1 MELLLA
7 AGADPKQTG
16 DGKATPLHAV
26 AAVDG
31 KDEQVAIRIAQAL
44 LAAGA
49 DANAQDEAG
58 FTALVVAAARRQMAL
73 VRLLLP
79 VSSASA
85 SGLESAEWTEEG
97 VAAAA
102 IARLE
107 KLRGMSGAKGA
118 ADHAAET
125 AVTVPEPAEPD
136 EALAADC
143 KRKGDEAFVKREYAA
158 AEQHYS
164 ASLRHATRN
173 HVVSLPHCTTPACSV
188 VESSALCTVT
198 TESAYCADADA
209 DAGSCVR
216 RCGRTAQ
223 WCTSSWTSLPRR
235 CTTPAC
241 RAALSP
247 PTSRHG
253 TARVRRLRRSRS
265 GRTRRWLTLR
275 PTTWIPATRCEQR
288 NG

>member
-31 KDEQVAIRIAQAL
+31 KDEQVAVRIAQAL

-73 VRLLLP
+73 VGLLLP

-85 SGLESAEWTEEG
+85 SGLEGAEWTEEG
-97 VAAAA
+97 VATAA

-125 AVTVPEPAEPD
+125 VTVPEPAEPD

-143 KRKGDEAFVKREYAA
+143 KRKGDEAFVKREYVA

-173 HVVSLPHCTTPACSV
+173 HVVSLPA
-188 VESSALCTVT
+188 
-198 TESAYCADADA
+198 
-209 DAGSCVR
+209 
-216 RCGRTAQ
+216 
-223 WCTSSWTSLPRR
+223 
-235 CTTPAC
+235 
-241 RAALSP
+241 
-247 PTSRHG
+247 
-253 TARVRRLRRSRS
+253 
-265 GRTRRWLTLR
+265 TLHY
-275 PTTWIPATRCEQR
+275 TCLL
-288 NG
+288 GC

>member
-79 VSSASA
+79 VSSAAA
-85 SGLESAEWTEEG
+85 SGLEGAEWTEEG

-107 KLRGMSGAKGA
+107 KLRGKSGAKGA

-125 AVTVPEPAEPD
+125 TVTVPEPAEPD

-173 HVVSLPHCTTPACSV
+173 HVVSLPHCTTPARSV
-188 VESSALCTVT
+188 GQSSALCRYHVL
-198 TESAYCADADA
+198 SSSPLKVLIALMLVLMLVLVCAGVGEPLNGVPQ
-209 DAGSCVR
+209 AGRACQGAAR
-216 RCGRTAQ
+216 R
-223 WCTSSWTSLPRR
+223 PRVAM
-235 CTTPAC
+235 P
-241 RAALSP
+241 
-247 PTSRHG
+247 
-253 TARVRRLRRSRS
+253 
-265 GRTRRWLTLR
+265 
-275 PTTWIPATRCEQR
+275 
-288 NG
+288 